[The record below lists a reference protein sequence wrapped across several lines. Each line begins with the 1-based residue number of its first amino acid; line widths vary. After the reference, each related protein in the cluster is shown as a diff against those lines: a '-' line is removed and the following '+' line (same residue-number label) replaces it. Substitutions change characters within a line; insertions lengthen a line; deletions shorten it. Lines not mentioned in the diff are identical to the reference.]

1 MWILN
6 FFRNLYRKI
15 MPISNDEQ
23 QQLFRRTW
31 AINSKRIHQ
40 EKLGKGMKVIGKV
53 VGNVQLR
60 DIGKVIP
67 FDRIV
72 DLNELEVNK
81 SNDLQIAL
89 RSKWLDVVEDRGMLK
104 RALVYQG
111 QTTSITEDQDT
122 KTIELAKE
130 MAKAMVQ
137 EMLKDNDLLKK
148 VADDVSQI
156 KNNMGEQQV
165 IIQADKQQ
173 TEEKKSKIVIE
184 ETDLSNVVIDVD
196 ETNTQAEIK
205 EIGKV
210 KEEESD
216 ISGSLEKMKR
226 FRRKPKKND

>member
-1 MWILN
+1 
-6 FFRNLYRKI
+6 